1 MNILVVER
9 FNENYLRENIIF
21 IGNNILAINLNDM
34 NNLEYDEKIHD
45 LIDRKFDQIF
55 LSHVIIIN
63 DSDYELG
70 FRIAHHLRFGY
81 SRKPIFI
88 IGDSSECEIIK
99 KHPDSS
105 RILST
110 IGTTYLLEEQIN
122 ENLTNE
128 NIIELENGIEAL
140 FQIENFKPS
149 FLDKIIIKETDK
161 IGRHSIANLWGANR
175 MAKVANVK
183 ISNHTS
189 NALYFKYLLVQNSY
203 LLAQNSD
210 YEPSI
215 LKFSNVNNILL
226 IDDNHSMGWQEC
238 LENIFDKSKVEAC
251 VSWDE
256 VLQKSIES
264 LITSGDHFDFILLDL
279 YLDENDRDGKGKAV
293 LKEIKKLNPVIPVI
307 MFTASNKAWNMDDLY
322 EAGADGYYVKEHP
335 ETSYDPKFS
344 VKNFANFH
352 KTVENC
358 LEKGSLLMPY

>member
-175 MAKVANVK
+175 MAR
-183 ISNHTS
+183 
-189 NALYFKYLLVQNSY
+189 KYL
-203 LLAQNSD
+203 
-210 YEPSI
+210 
-215 LKFSNVNNILL
+215 
-226 IDDNHSMGWQEC
+226 
-238 LENIFDKSKVEAC
+238 
-251 VSWDE
+251 
-256 VLQKSIES
+256 
-264 LITSGDHFDFILLDL
+264 
-279 YLDENDRDGKGKAV
+279 
-293 LKEIKKLNPVIPVI
+293 
-307 MFTASNKAWNMDDLY
+307 
-322 EAGADGYYVKEHP
+322 
-335 ETSYDPKFS
+335 
-344 VKNFANFH
+344 
-352 KTVENC
+352 
-358 LEKGSLLMPY
+358 